1 MHNELEGSQMI
12 ALKVS
17 VVDKDVRWSYGIV
30 TFCYVFPFFNFMSK
44 RVRNRVQTPHFEWQ
58 TRTHLLFGVLKAP
71 RTKAMGTNS
80 SSVIGNP
87 YFSAG

>member
-17 VVDKDVRWSYGIV
+17 VVDKDVRWSYGIF
-30 TFCYVFPFFNFMSK
+30 TICYVFPFFNFMSK

-58 TRTHLLFGVLKAP
+58 TRTHLPFGVLTDSKD
-71 RTKAMGTNS
+71 
-80 SSVIGNP
+80 
-87 YFSAG
+87 